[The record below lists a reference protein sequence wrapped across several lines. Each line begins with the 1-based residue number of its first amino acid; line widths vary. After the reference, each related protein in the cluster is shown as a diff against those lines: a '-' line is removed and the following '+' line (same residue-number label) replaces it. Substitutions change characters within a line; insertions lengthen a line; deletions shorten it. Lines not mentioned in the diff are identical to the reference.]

1 MVEAEQTSDLVSTER
16 RTSAQPLTPDG
27 LSCIEG
33 QLDEQKQYKIC
44 HVDVALKRSKGSKGT
59 SVFVLLKIRLG

>member
-16 RTSAQPLTPDG
+16 GTSTQPLTPDG

-33 QLDEQKQYKIC
+33 QVDEEKQYKIR
-44 HVDVALKRSKGSKGT
+44 HVDVALKCSKGSKGT
-59 SVFVLLKIRLG
+59 SVFVLLKIRLD